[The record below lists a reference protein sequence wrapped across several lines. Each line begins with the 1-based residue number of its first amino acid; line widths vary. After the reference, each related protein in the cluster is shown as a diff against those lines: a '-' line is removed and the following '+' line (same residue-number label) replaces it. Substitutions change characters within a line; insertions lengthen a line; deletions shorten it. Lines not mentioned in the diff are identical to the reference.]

1 MLVYLNEE
9 GKYLPPHIVGLQDNY
24 EEADCCGI
32 EDKTDLAN
40 GSLIAA
46 APDLLDACEAAVI
59 ALFKNSQ
66 DRPLSEDNL
75 NTINL
80 CRAACAKAHAS

>member
-24 EEADCCGI
+24 EVADCCGI

-46 APDLLDACEAAVI
+46 APDL
-59 ALFKNSQ
+59 
-66 DRPLSEDNL
+66 
-75 NTINL
+75 INVL
-80 CRAACAKAHAS
+80 RLMRLMSVMFASSSVRRRSRAPS